1 MPILPNALEHL
12 LLVRLNQLPAL
23 TLDYFSA
30 LAFRVPTV
38 ALRLGVF
45 EALREGPRSAADT
58 ARAIGSSPRG
68 TSALL
73 DALQA
78 LGYLRRGRS
87 RRYGLAPSASK
98 WLLSDSPARLPDAV
112 PFLEFAAFD
121 LWSGL
126 EQAVRT
132 GEPPM
137 PIYEY
142 LEAHPDISAAFQA
155 WTVSIA
161 VMIADEIAAK
171 VRVGP
176 DHRRLLDVGGGHGTY
191 AIAFCRRYPAL
202 HATILDLPTALESA
216 RGPIR
221 EAAMSDRISLRPGD
235 FMTDDLGDPYDV
247 VLLFN
252 ILHGLQPDENAQ
264 LIRRAAEALR
274 PGGVVVVLE
283 QLRGR
288 TAGPATSAIAQMLNL
303 NYHLALG
310 GQSYTAREVQ
320 IWLRAAGLADI
331 RQRRI
336 IQVGSTLIQ
345 ARKPSQ

>member
-23 TLDYFSA
+23 TLDYFAA

-45 EALREGPRSAADT
+45 EALRKGPRSAADT

-73 DALQA
+73 EALKA
-78 LGYLRRGRS
+78 LGYLRRDRSGRYS
-87 RRYGLAPSASK
+87 LAPSASK
-98 WLLSDSPARLPDAV
+98 WLLADSPARLPDAV

-132 GEPPM
+132 GEPPK

-161 VMIADEIAAK
+161 LMIADEVAAK

-176 DHRRLLDVGGGHGTY
+176 DQRRLLDVGGGHGTY

-202 HATILDLPTALESA
+202 HATIMDLPTALESA
-216 RGPIR
+216 RGPI
-221 EAAMSDRISLRPGD
+221 EDAGMSERISPRPGD
-235 FMTDDLGDPYDV
+235 FMTDDLGEGYDV

-252 ILHGLQPDENAQ
+252 ILHGLQPDQNQE
-264 LIRRAAEALR
+264 LIRRAADALR
-274 PGGVVVVLE
+274 PDGVVVVLE

-288 TAGPATSAIAQMLNL
+288 TAGPATAAIGRLLDL

-310 GQSYTAREVQ
+310 GRSYTGGEVRG
-320 IWLRAAGLADI
+320 WLTSAGLTDVKE
-331 RQRRI
+331 RRI
-336 IQVGSTLIQ
+336 LQVGSTLIQ
-345 ARKPSQ
+345 ARRP